1 MNNSRWDKL
10 FGQAWQKGFY
20 RAPMIVSC
28 SASSFRGLGLKSN
41 RADNWEMGG
50 NRMVS
55 LFWEPRGKQTDFFAQ
70 LELEGWCLS
79 RQEQHFLSLALSRAI
94 YTENLQIGSY
104 FLQII

>member
-1 MNNSRWDKL
+1 
-10 FGQAWQKGFY
+10 
-20 RAPMIVSC
+20 MIVSC

-70 LELEGWCLS
+70 LELEGWCLP
-79 RQEQHFLSLALSRAI
+79 RQEQHFLSLSRAI
-94 YTENLQIGSY
+94 YTVH
-104 FLQII
+104 